1 MGFGCKLA
9 HKIELII
16 KVLNAPSLSKR
27 RARAPCHYGALE

>member
-16 KVLNAPSLSKR
+16 KGLNAPSLSKR
-27 RARAPCHYGALE
+27 RARAPGLCGALE